1 MKQRLMNVSVIHA
14 ILREPNS
21 ALILTTGSYVTAM
34 KATPENSVRCGH

>member
-1 MKQRLMNVSVIHA
+1 VKQRLMSVSVTPV

-34 KATPENSVRCGH
+34 KVTLENSVRCGH